1 MSEKISEEKMNGSEV
16 FLHRYID
23 SSWNVDTG
31 PSKLEVGP
39 AFLFGSNR
47 GFLGFGGEKENI
59 VSEARFIT
67 HSNYKRMVNY
77 FILTKLDFS

>member
-31 PSKLEVGP
+31 PSKLEIGP
-39 AFLFGSNR
+39 AFLFGSNQ
-47 GFLGFGGEKENI
+47 GF
-59 VSEARFIT
+59 
-67 HSNYKRMVNY
+67 
-77 FILTKLDFS
+77 